1 MNEAGIHLL
10 LRVTART
17 TFVVFFFA
25 FTGNALRDLWP
36 GVLSSWLARKRDWFL
51 VAMAVSHSVHL
62 AAIIMLEQ
70 AIGWPRFYDH
80 FRVAGIGLG
89 GLVFV
94 FIYVLA
100 LRALLRLR
108 RSEEARPH
116 IPSKLEGVYLYAV
129 WFVFAAGFVPRMASG
144 WPVYWL
150 FGAAILAALIIRIAC
165 RMRHRRAM
173 ASAA

>member
-1 MNEAGIHLL
+1 MNEPGIHLL

-17 TFVVFFFA
+17 TFVLFFFA

-36 GVLSSWLARKRDWFL
+36 GVLSFWLARKRDWFL

-70 AIGWPRFYDH
+70 ATGWPRFYDH

-100 LRALLRLR
+100 LRALMRLSR
-108 RSEEARPH
+108 NEEALAPM
-116 IPSKLEGVYLYAV
+116 PSKFEGAFLYAI
-129 WFVFAAGFVPRMASG
+129 WFVFAAGFVPRIVSG
-144 WPVYWL
+144 WPVYSL
-150 FGAAILAALIIRIAC
+150 FGAAALAALIIRITC
-165 RMRHRRAM
+165 RVRHRRAM